1 MLVIL
6 FSKIYMWQKV
16 YNFSSD
22 GYISLKNLYK
32 FSLIYKHKY
41 VYLSAKNLKS
51 KLISRKKETEKIYI
65 VPITAVQSRSNVK
78 PCILECK
85 YPSFCDILFQHY

>member
-1 MLVIL
+1 MLVIF

-41 VYLSAKNLKS
+41 VYLK
-51 KLISRKKETEKIYI
+51 RKKSEK
-65 VPITAVQSRSNVK
+65 
-78 PCILECK
+78 
-85 YPSFCDILFQHY
+85 